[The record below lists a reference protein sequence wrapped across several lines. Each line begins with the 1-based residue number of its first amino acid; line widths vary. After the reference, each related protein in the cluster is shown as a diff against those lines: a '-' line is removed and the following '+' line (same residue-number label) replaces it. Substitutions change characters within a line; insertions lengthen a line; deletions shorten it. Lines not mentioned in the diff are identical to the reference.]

1 MNQPDVALT
10 DYGLAIEC
18 AVFVYFLALRPTR
31 PSRANW
37 FIVFFASVAVAAA
50 AGGTAHG
57 FFPEDDSAGKSAFW
71 LVTMLSI
78 GLTALAGAQI
88 AALIGFGKTVA
99 LWISRAATVIFF
111 VYVALVVLVN
121 SSFVV
126 AIVDYL
132 PAVFLLAY
140 AFLVAY
146 RRHKHRALFVGFLGL
161 CITLIAAFIQQSGW
175 ALDPRYFNHNATYH
189 LLQGIGLFMI
199 FIAARDLCPGEKL

>member
-1 MNQPDVALT
+1 MSEPDVALT
-10 DYGLAIEC
+10 DYGLAIEG
-18 AVFVYFLALRPTR
+18 AVFVYFLARRRTR
-31 PSRANW
+31 SSLANW

-50 AGGTAHG
+50 AGGTVHG
-57 FFPEDDSAGKSAFW
+57 FFPEDNSAGKAALW

-78 GLTALAGAQI
+78 GITALAGAQL
-88 AALIGFGKTVA
+88 AALVGFGKTVA

-111 VYVALVVLVN
+111 VYVAVVALVN

-146 RRHKHRALFVGFLGL
+146 RRHRQTAYLVGFFGLGV
-161 CITLIAAFIQQSGW
+161 TLAAAVIQQMGW
-175 ALDPRYFNHNATYH
+175 DINRRYFTHDALYH
-189 LLQGIGLFMI
+189 VLQAAGLAMI
-199 FIAARDLCPGEKL
+199 FLTAKDQPRD

>member
-18 AVFVYFLALRPTR
+18 AVFVYFLARRRTR
-31 PSRANW
+31 SSLATW

-50 AGGTAHG
+50 AGGTVHG
-57 FFPEDDSAGKSAFW
+57 FFPEDNSAGKAALW

-78 GLTALAGAQI
+78 GITALAGAHL
-88 AALIGFGKTVA
+88 AVLVAFGKTAA
-99 LWISRAATVIFF
+99 LWISRVATVIFF
-111 VYVALVVLVN
+111 VYVAVVVLVN

-140 AFLVAY
+140 AFMLAY
-146 RRHKHRALFVGFLGL
+146 RREKAPPLLVGFLGL
-161 CITLIAAFIQQSGW
+161 CITLLAAFGQQRGW
-175 ALDPRYFNHNATYH
+175 VLHPRYFNHNATYH

-199 FIAARDLCPGEKL
+199 FIAARDRCRGEKL